1 MLSSSA
7 RTVAARPALC
17 KPPLGGLAA
26 ASRPLE
32 QVIVLDDDI
41 SVREALQALLGTVGL
56 AAETFA
62 SASAFLNARVGTG
75 PSCLILDVGL
85 PDLNGLELQMHVA
98 REQPHTPII
107 FITGNGSIPMSVRAM
122 KAGAMEFLTKPFDD
136 QKLLDAV
143 ESALLQSRNAIAEDA
158 VIEDLTSRFRTL
170 SGREQQV
177 FSLAVSGL
185 LNKQIAGD
193 LGISEIT
200 VKAHRGRVMEKM
212 KAKSFADLVRISQK
226 LGIAPAD
233 TRRVSDLGIV
243 DT

>member
-1 MLSSSA
+1 
-7 RTVAARPALC
+7 
-17 KPPLGGLAA
+17 
-26 ASRPLE
+26 
-32 QVIVLDDDI
+32 
-41 SVREALQALLGTVGL
+41 
-56 AAETFA
+56 
-62 SASAFLNARVGTG
+62 
-75 PSCLILDVGL
+75 
-85 PDLNGLELQMHVA
+85 
-98 REQPHTPII
+98 
-107 FITGNGSIPMSVRAM
+107 M
-122 KAGAMEFLTKPFDD
+122 KAGAVEFLTKPFDD
-136 QKLLDAV
+136 QQLLDAV
-143 ESALLQSRNAIAEDA
+143 ESALLQSRNAIAEEA
-158 VIEDLTSRFRTL
+158 VIEDLTLRFRTL

-226 LGIAPAD
+226 LGIVPAD